1 MFFFYSSCIPR
12 HETQLK
18 RIRRWGF
25 VCAGWGEGAPCFTR
39 VFKSCSKHLGRL
51 CRASNCEDLGDSGG
65 GNPPPAPSVLCLPP
79 SRAVG
84 ERCRGSRAGLKI
96 ERRAPE
102 LEKRVAEGGW
112 GGWMGGGWARGAWL
126 PVCRQW
132 GLWAA
137 LPPSLVR
144 LPGPLHV
151 GEVGC
156 KAQLQIRKAIKGSL
170 KSSPCNRG
178 FKSAVGRE
186 RRAPG
191 S

>member
-1 MFFFYSSCIPR
+1 MSARGGVRGLRALHVFLKAAANTWAAFAEPR
-12 HETQLK
+12 TA
-18 RIRRWGF
+18 RIWGI
-25 VCAGWGEGAPCFTR
+25 R
-39 VFKSCSKHLGRL
+39 
-51 CRASNCEDLGDSGG
+51 GG

-84 ERCRGSRAGLKI
+84 ERCSGSRAGLKI